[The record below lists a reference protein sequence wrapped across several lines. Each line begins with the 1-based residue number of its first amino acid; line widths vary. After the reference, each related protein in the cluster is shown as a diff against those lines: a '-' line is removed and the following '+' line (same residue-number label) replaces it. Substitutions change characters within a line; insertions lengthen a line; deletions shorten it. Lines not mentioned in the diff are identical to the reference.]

1 MLLEKEMKLA
11 DVINH
16 DYNLIPVI
24 SRFGIMLGFGDGSI
38 ENICKEKDVNID
50 FFLTILNTF
59 HDPQYLDR
67 KYLKNFSATL
77 LIEYLQKA
85 HNYYLVN
92 KIPEI
97 ECLIDDMAN
106 KLEVNKSSH
115 QLLQKFFEEYKEEF
129 IKHIE
134 REEKRV
140 YPYAINLEKSVV
152 KGNASPTLLSQIR
165 EYPINSYEAEHESVE
180 EKLTDLKNI
189 IIKYLPSSDKQQSRY
204 KLLKELA
211 VLEKDLHDHAQMEN
225 LILVPKVE
233 VLEKIIINQ
242 DLKNNN
248 K

>member
-24 SRFGIMLGFGDGSI
+24 SRFGIMLGFGDVSI
-38 ENICKEKDVNID
+38 ESICTKKGVNID
-50 FFLTILNTF
+50 FFLTVLNTF
-59 HDPQYLDR
+59 HDPQYFDK
-67 KYLKNFSATL
+67 KYLQNFSASL

-85 HNYYLVN
+85 HNYYLDN

-97 ECLIDDMAN
+97 ECLINDMAI
-106 KLEVNKSSH
+106 KLEVNKTSH
-115 QLLQKFFEEYKEEF
+115 QLLRKFFEEYKEEF

-134 REEKRV
+134 REEKRI
-140 YPYAINLEKSVV
+140 YPYVINLEKSVD
-152 KGNASPTLLSQIR
+152 KGNVSSTLLAQIK
-165 EYPINSYEAEHESVE
+165 EYSINSYEAEHESVE

-189 IIKYLPSSDKQQSRY
+189 IIKYLPSSEQQQSRY
-204 KLLKELA
+204 KLLKELV

-233 VLEKIIINQ
+233 VLEKIIIN
-242 DLKNNN
+242 KASKSTN